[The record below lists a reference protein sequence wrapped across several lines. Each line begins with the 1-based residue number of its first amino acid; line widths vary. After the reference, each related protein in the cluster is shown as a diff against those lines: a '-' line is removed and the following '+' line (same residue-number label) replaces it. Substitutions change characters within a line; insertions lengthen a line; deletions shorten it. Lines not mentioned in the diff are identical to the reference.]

1 MVCFMKYIMHS
12 AFQAYCSKLAKKQDH
27 PSLHG
32 KISHHLNELLGL
44 TKDKEEKW
52 TKHKLAEETKTYH
65 YSVVDKRLQTLEKFH
80 SDTTV
85 LEDLLSMQQPCAE
98 LQELCTRLEELK
110 IQILSH

>member
-1 MVCFMKYIMHS
+1 MHS
-12 AFQAYCSKLAKKQDH
+12 ALQAYCSKLAKKQDQ

-32 KISHHLNELLGL
+32 QISHHLNELLEL
-44 TKDKEEKW
+44 AKDKEEKW
-52 TKHKLAEETKTYH
+52 TKQELAEETKTYR
-65 YSVVDKRLQTLEKFH
+65 YSVVDKRLQTQEGSH

-85 LEDLLSMQQPCAE
+85 LKDLLSVQQPCAE